1 MIALAIIV
9 WAAVIAL
16 KGRRSH
22 LADVYSLDTYEPR
35 QGLGHLVGRARAEML
50 AAIDTE
56 LTKDEFLGPLEVTA
70 SQLIVIVNLAG
81 RECATSASE
90 LCKGIS
96 YDAGAMTRMLD
107 RLEAKGLVRR
117 TRSPDDRRL
126 VNLELTQAGK
136 AAYPRL
142 REISMRVLNHALR
155 DFTVDEARQLEEL
168 LRRVLCNVTN

>member
-1 MIALAIIV
+1 M
-9 WAAVIAL
+9 
-16 KGRRSH
+16 
-22 LADVYSLDTYEPR
+22 DVYSLDTYEPR
-35 QGLGHLVGRARAEML
+35 QGLGHLIGRIRAQIL
-50 AAIDTE
+50 SAIDAQ
-56 LTKDEFLGPLEVTA
+56 LTRDEFLGPLEVTSA
-70 SQLIVIVNLAG
+70 QLIVIVNLAG

-142 REISMRVLNHALR
+142 REISMRVLNHSLR
-155 DFTVDEARQLEEL
+155 DFSRDEAQQLEGL
-168 LRRVLCNVTN
+168 LRRVAHNVGH

>member
-1 MIALAIIV
+1 M
-9 WAAVIAL
+9 
-16 KGRRSH
+16 
-22 LADVYSLDTYEPR
+22 ADVYDLETFEPR
-35 QGLGHLVGRARAEML
+35 RGLGHLIGRARAQLL

-56 LTKDEFLGPLEVTA
+56 LGRDEFLGPLEVTSA
-70 SQLIVIVNLAG
+70 QLIVIVNLAG

-117 TRSPDDRRL
+117 TRSPADRRL

-142 REISMRVLNHALR
+142 REVSMRVLNHSLR
-155 DFTVDEARQLEEL
+155 DFTQDEAKTLERL
-168 LRRVLCNVTN
+168 LERLGRNIAN

>member
-1 MIALAIIV
+1 
-9 WAAVIAL
+9 
-16 KGRRSH
+16 
-22 LADVYSLDTYEPR
+22 LADVYSLDSYEPKR
-35 QGLGHLVGRARAEML
+35 GLGHIIGRIRAQLL
-50 AAIDTE
+50 AAIDAE
-56 LTKDEFLGPLEVTA
+56 LARDEFLAPLEVTSA
-70 SQLIVIVNLAG
+70 QLIVIVNLAG
-81 RECATSASE
+81 KECATSASE

-142 REISMRVLNHALR
+142 REISMRVLNRSLH
-155 DFTVDEARQLEEL
+155 DFSRDEARTLENL
-168 LRRVLCNVTN
+168 LGRMGNNLRD

>member
-1 MIALAIIV
+1 MGDL
-9 WAAVIAL
+9 
-16 KGRRSH
+16 
-22 LADVYSLDTYEPR
+22 YSLETYEPR
-35 QGLGHLVGRARAEML
+35 QGLGKLIGRVRAQL
-50 AAIDTE
+50 LSAIDTE
-56 LTKDEFLGPLEVTA
+56 LTKDDFLGPLEVTA
-70 SQLIVIVNLAG
+70 AQLIVIVSLAG

-142 REISMRVLNHALR
+142 REISMRVLNRSLG
-155 DFTVDEARQLEEL
+155 DFTRDEAKLLESL
-168 LRRVLCNVTN
+168 LQRLARNLGN

>member
-1 MIALAIIV
+1 M
-9 WAAVIAL
+9 
-16 KGRRSH
+16 GERQ
-22 LADVYSLDTYEPR
+22 LADVYSLESYEPR
-35 QGLGHLVGRARAEML
+35 KGLGHLIGRVRTQML
-50 AAIDTE
+50 ETLDAE
-56 LTKDEFLGPLEVTA
+56 LTKDTFLGPLEVTSA
-70 SQLIVIVNLAG
+70 QLIVIVNLAG

-126 VNLELTQAGK
+126 VNLELTEAGL

-142 REISMRVLNHALR
+142 RELSMRALNHALR
-155 DFTVDEARQLEEL
+155 DFSVAEAQQLEAL
-168 LRRVLCNVTN
+168 LHRVARNLGA

>member
-1 MIALAIIV
+1 MPRMG
-9 WAAVIAL
+9 
-16 KGRRSH
+16 GRTH
-22 LADVYSLDTYEPR
+22 LADVYSLDSYEPR
-35 QGLGHLVGRARAEML
+35 RGLGHFIGRVRAQLL
-50 AAIDTE
+50 AAMDAE
-56 LTKDEFLGPLEVTA
+56 LARDEFLAPLEVTSA
-70 SQLIVIVNLAG
+70 QLIVIVNLAG

-126 VNLELTQAGK
+126 VNLELTPAGK

-142 REISMRVLNHALR
+142 REVSMRVLNRSLR
-155 DFTVDEARQLEEL
+155 GFTLDEAKLLEGL
-168 LRRVLCNVTN
+168 LQRLAHNVGD

>member
-1 MIALAIIV
+1 MPL
-9 WAAVIAL
+9 
-16 KGRRSH
+16 GREDH
-22 LADVYSLDTYEPR
+22 LPDVYSLDTYEPR
-35 QGLGHLVGRARAEML
+35 RGLGHLIGRARAQLL
-50 AAIDTE
+50 AAIDTQ
-56 LTKDEFLGPLEVTA
+56 LTQDEFLGPLEVTSA
-70 SQLIVIVNLAG
+70 QLIVIVNLAG

-142 REISMRVLNHALR
+142 REISMRGLNRALR
-155 DFTVDEARQLEEL
+155 A
-168 LRRVLCNVTN
+168 

>member
-1 MIALAIIV
+1 
-9 WAAVIAL
+9 
-16 KGRRSH
+16 
-22 LADVYSLDTYEPR
+22 LADVYSLESYEPR
-35 QGLGHLVGRARAEML
+35 NGLGHLIGRARAQLL
-50 AAIDTE
+50 AVLDAE
-56 LTKDEFLGPLEVTA
+56 LARDELLGPLEVTA
-70 SQLIVIVNLAG
+70 AQFIVIVNLAG

-126 VNLELTQAGK
+126 VNLELTESGK

-142 REISMRVLNHALR
+142 RQISMQVMNRSLR
-155 DFTVDEARQLEEL
+155 DFTQDEAKTLQTL
-168 LRRVLCNVTN
+168 LQRLANNVAA

>member
-1 MIALAIIV
+1 M
-9 WAAVIAL
+9 
-16 KGRRSH
+16 
-22 LADVYSLDTYEPR
+22 ADVYSLETYEPKR
-35 QGLGHLVGRARAEML
+35 GLGHIIGRVRAQLL

-56 LTKDEFLGPLEVTA
+56 LARDEFLAPLEVTSA
-70 SQLIVIVNLAG
+70 QLIVIVNLAG

-142 REISMRVLNHALR
+142 REISMRVLNRSLR
-155 DFTVDEARQLEEL
+155 DFSQTEAKSLEDLL
-168 LRRVLCNVTN
+168 LRLGNNLRD

>member
-1 MIALAIIV
+1 
-9 WAAVIAL
+9 
-16 KGRRSH
+16 
-22 LADVYSLDTYEPR
+22 
-35 QGLGHLVGRARAEML
+35 ML
-50 AAIDTE
+50 AALDTE
-56 LTKDEFLGPLEVTA
+56 LARDDFLGPLEVTA
-70 SQLIVIVNLAG
+70 AQLIVIVNLAG

-142 REISMRVLNHALR
+142 REVSMRILNRALR
-155 DFTVDEARQLEEL
+155 GFTHDEAKQLEGL
-168 LRRVLCNVTN
+168 LQRMAHNIGE

>member
-1 MIALAIIV
+1 M
-9 WAAVIAL
+9 
-16 KGRRSH
+16 
-22 LADVYSLDTYEPR
+22 ADVYSLDSFEPR
-35 QGLGHLVGRARAEML
+35 KGLGHLIGRARAELL

-70 SQLIVIVNLAG
+70 AQLIVIVNLAG

-126 VNLELTQAGK
+126 VNLELTQAGQ

-142 REISMRVLNHALR
+142 REISMRVLNHSLR
-155 DFTVDEARQLEEL
+155 DFTVGEAQQLEDL
-168 LRRVLCNVTN
+168 LRRVLHNVSN

>member
-1 MIALAIIV
+1 
-9 WAAVIAL
+9 
-16 KGRRSH
+16 
-22 LADVYSLDTYEPR
+22 LADVYSLDSYEPKR
-35 QGLGHLVGRARAEML
+35 GLGHIIGRIRAQLL
-50 AAIDTE
+50 AAIDAE
-56 LTKDEFLGPLEVTA
+56 LARDEFLAPLEVTSA
-70 SQLIVIVNLAG
+70 QLIVIVNLAG
-81 RECATSASE
+81 KECATSASE

-142 REISMRVLNHALR
+142 REISMRVLNRSLC
-155 DFTVDEARQLEEL
+155 DFSSDEARALENL
-168 LRRVLCNVTN
+168 LVRVGQNLRD

>member
-1 MIALAIIV
+1 
-9 WAAVIAL
+9 
-16 KGRRSH
+16 
-22 LADVYSLDTYEPR
+22 LADVYSLETYEPKR
-35 QGLGHLVGRARAEML
+35 GLGHIIGRVRAQLL
-50 AAIDTE
+50 AAIDAE
-56 LTKDEFLGPLEVTA
+56 LARDEFLAPLEVTSA
-70 SQLIVIVNLAG
+70 QLIVIVNLAG

-142 REISMRVLNHALR
+142 REISMRVLNRSLR
-155 DFTVDEARQLEEL
+155 DFSQTEARSLEDLL
-168 LRRVLCNVTN
+168 LRLGNNLRD

>member
-1 MIALAIIV
+1 MTALAIIV
-9 WAAVIAL
+9 WAMTDIYHA
-16 KGRRSH
+16 
-22 LADVYSLDTYEPR
+22 DTYEPR
-35 QGLGHLVGRARAEML
+35 QGIGHLIGRVRAQLL
-50 AAIDTE
+50 AALDAE
-56 LTKDEFLGPLEVTA
+56 LERDALLAPLEVTSA
-70 SQLIVIVNLAG
+70 QLIVIVNLAG

-126 VNLELTQAGK
+126 VNLELTEAGQ

-142 REISMRVLNHALR
+142 REVSMRVLNHSLR
-155 DFTVDEARQLEEL
+155 DFTQDEARTLESL
-168 LRRVLCNVTN
+168 LQRLARNVGG

>member
-1 MIALAIIV
+1 
-9 WAAVIAL
+9 
-16 KGRRSH
+16 
-22 LADVYSLDTYEPR
+22 
-35 QGLGHLVGRARAEML
+35 ML

-56 LTKDEFLGPLEVTA
+56 LTKDEFLGPLEVTSA
-70 SQLIVIVNLAG
+70 QLIVIVNLAG
-81 RECATSASE
+81 REGATSASE

-142 REISMRVLNHALR
+142 REISMRVLNRSLR
-155 DFTVDEARQLEEL
+155 DFTRDEASVLEGL
-168 LRRVLCNVTN
+168 LQRMSRNVSN

>member
-1 MIALAIIV
+1 LP
-9 WAAVIAL
+9 
-16 KGRRSH
+16 
-22 LADVYSLDTYEPR
+22 DVYSLDSYEPR
-35 QGLGHLVGRARAEML
+35 QGLGHLIGRARAELL
-50 AAIDTE
+50 AAIESE
-56 LTKDEFLGPLEVTA
+56 LMKDEFLGPLEVTSA
-70 SQLIVIVNLAG
+70 QLIVILNLAG

-117 TRSPDDRRL
+117 TRSADDRRL

-142 REISMRVLNHALR
+142 REISMRVLNHSLR
-155 DFTVDEARQLEEL
+155 DFSLGEAQQLESL
-168 LRRVLCNVTN
+168 LRRVLHNVCN

>member
-1 MIALAIIV
+1 LGRYISAI
-9 WAAVIAL
+9 
-16 KGRRSH
+16 GENH
-22 LADVYSLDTYEPR
+22 LADVYSLTTFEPR
-35 QGLGHLVGRARAEML
+35 RGLGHLIGRARAELL
-50 AAIDTE
+50 AAIEAE
-56 LTKDEFLGPLEVTA
+56 LSKDEFLGPLEVTSA
-70 SQLIVIVNLAG
+70 QLIVIVNLAG
-81 RECATSASE
+81 REGATSASE

-142 REISMRVLNHALR
+142 REISMRVLNHSLR
-155 DFTVDEARQLEEL
+155 DFSVDEAQQLEGM
-168 LRRVLCNVTN
+168 LRRVLHNVTH

>member
-1 MIALAIIV
+1 
-9 WAAVIAL
+9 
-16 KGRRSH
+16 
-22 LADVYSLDTYEPR
+22 LADVYSLETYEPKR
-35 QGLGHLVGRARAEML
+35 GLGHIIGRVRAQLL
-50 AAIDTE
+50 AAIDAE
-56 LTKDEFLGPLEVTA
+56 LARDEFLAPLEVTSA
-70 SQLIVIVNLAG
+70 QLIVIVNLAG

-142 REISMRVLNHALR
+142 REISMRVLNRSLR
-155 DFTVDEARQLEEL
+155 DFSHAEAQSLEDLL
-168 LRRVLCNVTN
+168 LRLGNNLRD

>member
-1 MIALAIIV
+1 M
-9 WAAVIAL
+9 
-16 KGRRSH
+16 
-22 LADVYSLDTYEPR
+22 ADVYSLDSYEPR
-35 QGLGHLVGRARAEML
+35 KGLGHLIGRARAQLL
-50 AAIDTE
+50 ALIDLE
-56 LTKDEFLGPLEVTA
+56 LTRDEFLGPLEVTSA
-70 SQLIVIVNLAG
+70 QLIVIVNLAG

-142 REISMRVLNHALR
+142 REISMRVLNHSLR
-155 DFTVDEARQLEEL
+155 DFTVDEAQQLEGL
-168 LRRVLCNVTN
+168 LQRVLRNVSN